1 MCEYEKGLV
10 SIVVPTYFSEKY
22 LDLCLHCIVNQTYPK
37 IEVIVCDGSSE
48 DRTVEIIEKYE
59 KAYDF
64 VRCIHKENKGVSDSR
79 NVGMSAAKGE
89 YLEFVDSDDFLL
101 PKACET
107 LVKEIERTQADVVIA
122 GFRIMKTGEERKP
135 LSGVYEGG
143 KEFAAHLENYYFY
156 KRNCMNTPW
165 NKLYRRETL
174 KAHFP
179 EELSMGED
187 LLFNLQVYDAA
198 GRIAVIPDLVYE
210 YNNVNDESLAY
221 RYRENGFEIET
232 MLHESMME
240 FAEKYGRQDKTVLYR
255 NYIFGI
261 KTKMTALVHRSGL
274 SERDCKRKIDQW
286 ISCPAV
292 KEMLDS
298 YTPEGRKDRILF
310 YFMRHHKKMILY
322 WYYRIMG

>member
-1 MCEYEKGLV
+1 
-10 SIVVPTYFSEKY
+10 
-22 LDLCLHCIVNQTYPK
+22 
-37 IEVIVCDGSSE
+37 
-48 DRTVEIIEKYE
+48 
-59 KAYDF
+59 
-64 VRCIHKENKGVSDSR
+64 
-79 NVGMSAAKGE
+79 
-89 YLEFVDSDDFLL
+89 
-101 PKACET
+101 
-107 LVKEIERTQADVVIA
+107 
-122 GFRIMKTGEERKP
+122 MKTGEERKP

-143 KEFAAHLENYYFY
+143 KEFAVHLEDYYFY

-174 KAHFP
+174 KAQFP

-187 LLFNLQVYDAA
+187 LLFNLQVYDTA

-240 FAEKYGRQDKTVLYR
+240 FAEKYGQQDKTVLYR

-274 SERDCKRKIDQW
+274 SKRDCKRKIDQW

-298 YTPEGRKDRILF
+298 YMPEGRKDRILF
-310 YFMRHHKKMILY
+310 YFMRHHKKTVLY